1 MYNNDVRN
9 EVHIMT
15 TMRIP
20 EWNIDKF
27 NKRIKSLERK
37 GAKFDIEDL
46 GMDVVKVDD
55 VNYRVHIYNV
65 DNKTVYAVPGW
76 EFVGTIEHADPQNI
90 IRTVSDEF
98 FKEIPNK
105 YHTCGP
111 ECEHCNKVRD
121 RKDTYLVRNTETG
134 EFKQVGRACLKSYTG
149 LNPTDCTWSL
159 NLERSLESL
168 ELDEDV
174 VRADAS
180 GFSRFIGYDTK
191 RVIALGIPLINA
203 EGYKSAEYYVN
214 STKEQVR
221 KLYDDMKAAVASD
234 KEVDEFIDWVKKQE
248 NSDAYVTNSK
258 IACQLEYCSYRDFGY
273 ILSFINYRNRVIERE
288 REEQRRAELLAK
300 SEFAGLVGQKILFT
314 VKECRVLYT
323 KDPYVYCGDCT
334 YVYRLVDENDHV
346 LIWSTTNDNVEVGV
360 TIGAT
365 IKSLGEYSGEKQTT
379 ITRGK
384 IVSRP
389 KKDYDDSAEKA
400 FEELYDYFES
410 EEM

>member
-1 MYNNDVRN
+1 
-9 EVHIMT
+9 MT

-27 NKRIKSLERK
+27 NKKIRSLERK

-121 RKDTYLVRNTETG
+121 RKDTYLVRNTDTG

-159 NLERSLESL
+159 NLEHALADL

-221 KLYDDMKAAVASD
+221 KLYDDLKSTVASD

-248 NSDAYVTNSK
+248 NNDAYVTNSK

-323 KDPYVYCGDCT
+323 KDPYTYGGDYT

-346 LIWSTTNDNVEVGV
+346 LIWSTTNDNVEVDV

-365 IKSLGEYSGEKQTT
+365 IKSLGDYRGEKQTT

-400 FEELYDYFES
+400 FEELIDYFES